1 MLICMYVTERITG
14 HLELKIPNERHSYS
28 PRTSVSQEMEMW
40 VPIDGSGQKQ
50 LVWHFL
56 GKYILTRSW
65 CGQWYQLPCGKTAD
79 RAT

>member
-50 LVWHFL
+50 LV
-56 GKYILTRSW
+56 
-65 CGQWYQLPCGKTAD
+65 
-79 RAT
+79 